1 MDEETTSVL
10 AELAVQAPYQ
20 AAHPWVVQ
28 AITGFLS
35 ACFMEYPGFR
45 VQRHFDEPES
55 GMHIWLCEIPAT
67 LKVPRLLKRL
77 QADIPACRISEQSAA
92 KDARIRYIVESME
105 G

>member
-1 MDEETTSVL
+1 MEDLETTTQT
-10 AELAVQAPYQ
+10 ELAVGSAYQ

-77 QADIPACRISEQSAA
+77 QADIPACRISEHSAA
-92 KDARIRYIVESME
+92 KDARIRYIVETME